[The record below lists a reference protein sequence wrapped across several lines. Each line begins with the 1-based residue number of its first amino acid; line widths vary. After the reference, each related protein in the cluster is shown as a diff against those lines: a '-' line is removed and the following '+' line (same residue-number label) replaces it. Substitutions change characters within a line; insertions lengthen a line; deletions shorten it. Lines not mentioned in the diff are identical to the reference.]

1 MYNQI
6 KITGNYYIKMF
17 QFLKLSFGIVNKS
30 HIVYIHKLPGKYV
43 IRTTSNDLEGSV
55 LFSTGNLK
63 TNPSIYEICEQKFKA
78 DYDTVTKFIENIN

>member
-1 MYNQI
+1 MYNQL
-6 KITGNYYIKMF
+6 KNTGNYYIKMF

-43 IRTTSNDLEGSV
+43 IRMTSNDIEGFI

-63 TNPSIYEICEQKFKA
+63 TNPYIYEICEQEYKA
-78 DYDTVTKFIENIN
+78 DYDTVSKFIENIN